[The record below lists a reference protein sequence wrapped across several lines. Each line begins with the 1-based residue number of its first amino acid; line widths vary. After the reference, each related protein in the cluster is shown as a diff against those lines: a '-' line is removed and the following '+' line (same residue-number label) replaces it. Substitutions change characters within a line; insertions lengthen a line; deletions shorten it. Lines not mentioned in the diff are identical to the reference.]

1 MSVHQKWD
9 VFNTFLIFLFL
20 QVNKTFQDFQI
31 LKDVHEAWQEV
42 GPRIKTFMESSVEIR
57 LLQDLLRRP
66 EVAVVVNL
74 RLENTSWTASR
85 ISRFLSTPDPD
96 TPRRDGA
103 PPTWLDLYQD
113 LNNTFSTLSELTTV
127 LAVCGSCYDQRQ

>member
-1 MSVHQKWD
+1 M
-9 VFNTFLIFLFL
+9 
-20 QVNKTFQDFQI
+20 NKTFQDFQI
-31 LKDVHEAWQEV
+31 LNDMQEAWQEV
-42 GPRIKTFMESSVEIR
+42 GPRIKTFMESSLEIR

-66 EVAVVVNL
+66 EVAVVVN
-74 RLENTSWTASR
+74 RNLENTSWTASR

-113 LNNTFSTLSELTTV
+113 FNNTFNTLSELTKV
-127 LAVCGSCYDQRQ
+127 LAIRSSCYDQLK

>member
-1 MSVHQKWD
+1 MQ
-9 VFNTFLIFLFL
+9 
-20 QVNKTFQDFQI
+20 
-31 LKDVHEAWQEV
+31 EAWQEV
-42 GPRIKTFMESSVEIR
+42 APRIRTFMESSLEIR

-74 RLENTSWTASR
+74 QLENTSWTASR

-113 LNNTFSTLSELTTV
+113 LNNTFNTLSELTKV
-127 LAVCGSCYDQRQ
+127 LAIRSSCYDQLK